1 MKDRQMVSLTLAR
14 GELNRVLVESGT
26 TLLVVSGSLLVR
38 GPIRWLAESVVAP
51 EARLGAEQTLVFGE
65 GGWIDLVARQDLALL
80 LVQPGATGIWQ
91 GLRRLGRRGLAVL
104 PRACPN

>member
-51 EARLGAEQTLVFGE
+51 EARLGAEQTLVFCE
-65 GGWIDLVARQDLALL
+65 GGWIDVVAGENLEVLL
-80 LVQPGATGIWQ
+80 LRPEAAGLWQ
-91 GLRRLGRRGLAVL
+91 GLRRLGQRCQACL
-104 PRACPN
+104 PPCAN